1 MTGILMRLRRL
12 KWTRIHINELDF
24 LVWTCIVRLK
34 LRRWD
39 KHFVICLPRT
49 NIMASLDMKTDPRPS
64 TNGEP
69 AFTLCTF
76 CNNSTNGFE
85 KRLFATTQ
93 PKGPF
98 FPVLAEVQG
107 KKTTLDS
114 LGRAVVCVACF
125 HHLLRQWS
133 SFERRG
139 VPLRRREYNI
149 ISGMRFM
156 VLCIYKMAP
165 SKLSGFFNSWKSF
178 VARSFCYL
186 HGYWFRLLATGRLCL

>member
-1 MTGILMRLRRL
+1 MLSLYQTKNMA
-12 KWTRIHINELDF
+12 TVEL
-24 LVWTCIVRLK
+24 
-34 LRRWD
+34 
-39 KHFVICLPRT
+39 
-49 NIMASLDMKTDPRPS
+49 KTDTSAS

-76 CNNSTNGFE
+76 CNNSTSGFE

-98 FPVLAEVQG
+98 FPVLADVEG
-107 KKTTLDS
+107 RKTTLDD

-139 VPLRRREYNI
+139 VPLRKREYNI

-156 VLCIYKMAP
+156 
-165 SKLSGFFNSWKSF
+165 
-178 VARSFCYL
+178 
-186 HGYWFRLLATGRLCL
+186 

>member
-1 MTGILMRLRRL
+1 
-12 KWTRIHINELDF
+12 
-24 LVWTCIVRLK
+24 
-34 LRRWD
+34 
-39 KHFVICLPRT
+39 
-49 NIMASLDMKTDPRPS
+49 MASLDMKTDQRAS

-107 KKTTLDS
+107 KKTTLDD

-139 VPLRRREYNI
+139 VPLRKREYNI
-149 ISGMRFM
+149 ISGMRFV
-156 VLCIYKMAP
+156 VLCMYKMAP
-165 SKLSGFFNSWKSF
+165 SKRSGFLIVERVSLPDHSVICTVTGSVFSPLDAF
-178 VARSFCYL
+178 VCSR
-186 HGYWFRLLATGRLCL
+186 

>member
-1 MTGILMRLRRL
+1 MATV
-12 KWTRIHINELDF
+12 EL
-24 LVWTCIVRLK
+24 
-34 LRRWD
+34 
-39 KHFVICLPRT
+39 
-49 NIMASLDMKTDPRPS
+49 KTDTSAS

-76 CNNSTNGFE
+76 CNNSTSGFE

-98 FPVLAEVQG
+98 FPVLADVEG
-107 KKTTLDS
+107 RKTSLDD

-139 VPLRRREYNI
+139 VPLRKREYNI

-156 VLCIYKMAP
+156 RLYMYKMAP
-165 SKLSGFFNSWKSF
+165 SKHRGF
-178 VARSFCYL
+178 
-186 HGYWFRLLATGRLCL
+186 

>member
-1 MTGILMRLRRL
+1 MLSLYQTKNMA
-12 KWTRIHINELDF
+12 TVEL
-24 LVWTCIVRLK
+24 
-34 LRRWD
+34 
-39 KHFVICLPRT
+39 
-49 NIMASLDMKTDPRPS
+49 KTDTSAS

-76 CNNSTNGFE
+76 CNNSTSGFE

-98 FPVLAEVQG
+98 FPVLADVEG
-107 KKTTLDS
+107 RKTTLDD

-139 VPLRRREYNI
+139 VPLRKREYNI
-149 ISGMRFM
+149 ISGTRFM
-156 VLCIYKMAP
+156 WLYMYKMAP
-165 SKLSGFFNSWKSF
+165 SKHRGFLIVERISLPDHSVNCTITGSVYTPLDAF
-178 VARSFCYL
+178 VCSR
-186 HGYWFRLLATGRLCL
+186 